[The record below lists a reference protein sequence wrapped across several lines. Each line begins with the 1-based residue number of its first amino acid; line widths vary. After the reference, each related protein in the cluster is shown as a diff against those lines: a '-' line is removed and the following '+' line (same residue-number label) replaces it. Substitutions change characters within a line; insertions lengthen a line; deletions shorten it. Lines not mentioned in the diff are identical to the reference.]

1 MTTTILASAATLAA
15 GTAETA
21 GSIALAVGLI
31 AVAIAGV
38 VLFIAAVVS
47 VLRSRNYQAG
57 GKAMWILLILVFPV
71 LAPIVWFIWGRN
83 STIMS
88 PPPSAV

>member
-1 MTTTILASAATLAA
+1 MTTTTLASANTMAA

-21 GSIALAVGLI
+21 GSIALAGGLI
-31 AVAIAGV
+31 AVAFAGI

-47 VLRSRNYQAG
+47 VLRSRGYETG
-57 GKAMWILLILVFPV
+57 GKAMWLLLILVFPV

-88 PPPSAV
+88 PPRPTA